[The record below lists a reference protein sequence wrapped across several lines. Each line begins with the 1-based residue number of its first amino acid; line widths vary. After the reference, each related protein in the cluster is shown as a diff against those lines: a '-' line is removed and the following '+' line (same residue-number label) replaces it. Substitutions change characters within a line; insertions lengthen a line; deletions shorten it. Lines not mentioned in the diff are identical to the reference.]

1 MPSLV
6 ASRARFLKFGYQ
18 LLQER
23 LKLGSQR
30 KDLFSLLLG
39 EEDENGSK
47 LTPEQLHA
55 ECLTAVVAGSDTTAS
70 VIACAWYLLVRN
82 PCTYSRLRTEIG
94 ALFPNS
100 EAPADT
106 TRLAQAP
113 YLNAVMNEAM
123 RLFPPGLSGLQR
135 IAPPDGLVILDNYVP
150 AGTTISVP
158 TGTIHRDARYFPRP
172 DEFLP
177 ERWLD
182 ETKSDGV
189 INKSQGVLNK
199 NAFVPFSTGPVRSL
213 SFNMRS
219 LRFNILIIV
228 SNVLMGVIIL

>member
-1 MPSLV
+1 MPRSFQRVMPSLT
-6 ASRARFLKFGYQ
+6 ASRARFHKFCYQ
-18 LLQER
+18 RLQER
-23 LKLGSQR
+23 RKLGSQR

-47 LTPEQLHA
+47 LTPEQLQA

-82 PCTYSRLRTEIG
+82 PHTYSRLQTEID

-100 EAPADT
+100 EVPADI

-113 YLNAVMNEAM
+113 YLNAVTNEAM
-123 RLFPPGLSGLQR
+123 RLFPPVLSGLQR
-135 IAPPDGLVILDNYVP
+135 TAPSHGLVILDNYVP
-150 AGTTISVP
+150 AGTVISVP
-158 TGTIHRDARYFPRP
+158 IGTIHRDARYFTRP

-182 ETKSDGV
+182 ETK
-189 INKSQGVLNK
+189 GVLK
-199 NAFVPFSTGPVRSL
+199 NSAFIPFSIGPVRSQ
-213 SFNMRS
+213 
-219 LRFNILIIV
+219 RFHILIT
-228 SNVLMGVIIL
+228 LLTYQGG